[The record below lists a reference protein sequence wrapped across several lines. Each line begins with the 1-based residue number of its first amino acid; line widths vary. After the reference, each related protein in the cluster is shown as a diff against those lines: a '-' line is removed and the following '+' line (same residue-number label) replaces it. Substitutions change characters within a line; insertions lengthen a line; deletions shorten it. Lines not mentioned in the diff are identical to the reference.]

1 MRDALYERE
10 LLRNARR
17 MASIL
22 DGFRKRGQPLSE
34 TDQLAVQRALQILV
48 ESVIG
53 MSRYVAEA
61 VLGVRVGK
69 SREGLDELRR
79 ARLLDSPAHAKLMKI
94 VGFRN
99 ILVHDYLNIEDEV
112 VQALVDKGEYD
123 FLLTVLAGL
132 MGIMDREIGSDSSPR
147 G

>member
-79 ARLLDSPAHAKLMKI
+79 AQLMDPQTHAKLMKI

-99 ILVHDYLNIEDEV
+99 VLVHDYLNIEDEV
-112 VQALVDKGEYD
+112 VQALVDKGESG
-123 FLLTVLAGL
+123 FLLTVLTDL
-132 MGIMDREIGSDSSPR
+132 MGIMDRNIGEQT
-147 G
+147 

>member
-1 MRDALYERE
+1 MRDALYEHE
-10 LLRNARR
+10 LLRNAKR
-17 MASIL
+17 MVRIL
-22 DGFRKRGQPLSE
+22 DGFRMRGQVLSE

-53 MSRYVAEA
+53 MSRYVAEN

-79 ARLLDSPAHAKLMKI
+79 AQLIDPQTHVKLMKI

-99 ILVHDYLNIEDEV
+99 VLVHDYLNVEDEV
-112 VQALVDKGEYD
+112 VQALVDKGEYE
-123 FLLTVLAGL
+123 FLLNVLTGLAGV
-132 MGIMDREIGSDSSPR
+132 MDRSVGGRE
-147 G
+147 

>member
-79 ARLLDSPAHAKLMKI
+79 AQLMDPQTHAKLMKI

-99 ILVHDYLNIEDEV
+99 VLVHDYLNIEDEV
-112 VQALVDKGEYD
+112 VQALVDKGESD
-123 FLLTVLAGL
+123 FLLTVLTDL
-132 MGIMDREIGSDSSPR
+132 MGIMDRNVGEQT
-147 G
+147 

>member
-1 MRDALYERE
+1 MRDTLYEQE
-10 LLRNARR
+10 LLRNAKR
-17 MASIL
+17 MADIL

-34 TDQLAVQRALQILV
+34 TDHLAVQRALQILV
-48 ESVIG
+48 ESVIA

-79 ARLLDSPAHAKLMKI
+79 GRLMESPTHAKLMKI

-99 ILVHDYLNIEDEV
+99 VLVHDYLNIEDDV
-112 VQALVDKGEYD
+112 VQALVDKGEYA
-123 FLLTVLAGL
+123 FLLTVLTDL
-132 MGIMDREIGSDSSPR
+132 IGIMDRQVGDPE
-147 G
+147 

>member
-1 MRDALYERE
+1 MRDTLYERE

-22 DGFRKRGQPLSE
+22 DDYRKRGQLLSE

-53 MSRYVAEA
+53 MSRYVADA
-61 VLGVRVGK
+61 VLDVRVGK

-79 ARLLDSPAHAKLMKI
+79 AQLLDPQTHARLMKI

-99 ILVHDYLNIEDEV
+99 VLVHDYLNIEDDV
-112 VQALVDKGEYD
+112 VQALVDKGEYA
-123 FLLTVLAGL
+123 FLLTVLADL
-132 MGIMDREIGSDSSPR
+132 IGIMDREVGDR
-147 G
+147 E

>member
-1 MRDALYERE
+1 MRDTLYERE

-22 DGFRKRGQPLSE
+22 DDFRKRGQLLSE
-34 TDQLAVQRALQILV
+34 TDQLAVPRALQILV

-79 ARLLDSPAHAKLMKI
+79 GRLMESPTHAKLMKI

-99 ILVHDYLNIEDEV
+99 ILMHDYLNIEDDV
-112 VQALVDKGEYD
+112 VQALVDKGEYA
-123 FLLTVLAGL
+123 FLLTVLTDL
-132 MGIMDREIGSDSSPR
+132 IGIMDRQVGDPE
-147 G
+147 

>member
-22 DGFRKRGQPLSE
+22 DGFRKRGHPLSE

-53 MSRYVAEA
+53 MSRYAAEA

-79 ARLLDSPAHAKLMKI
+79 AQLMDPQTHAKLMKI

-99 ILVHDYLNIEDEV
+99 VLVHDYLNIEDEV
-112 VQALVDKGEYD
+112 VQALVDKGESD
-123 FLLTVLAGL
+123 FLLTVLTDL
-132 MGIMDREIGSDSSPR
+132 MGIMDRNIGEQT
-147 G
+147 

>member
-1 MRDALYERE
+1 MRDTLYERE

-22 DGFRKRGQPLSE
+22 DDYRKRGQLLSE

-61 VLGVRVGK
+61 VLDVRVGK
-69 SREGLDELRR
+69 SREGFDELRR
-79 ARLLDSPAHAKLMKI
+79 AQLLDSQTHARLMKI

-99 ILVHDYLNIEDEV
+99 VLVHDYLNIEDDV

-123 FLLTVLAGL
+123 FLLTVLTNL
-132 MGIMDREIGSDSSPR
+132 IGIMDTSVGEPQ
-147 G
+147 

>member
-1 MRDALYERE
+1 MRDTLYERE
-10 LLRNARR
+10 LLRNAKR

-22 DGFRKRGQPLSE
+22 DDFRKRGQLLSE

-61 VLGVRVGK
+61 VLDVRVGK

-79 ARLLDSPAHAKLMKI
+79 AQLLDPQTHTRLMKI

-99 ILVHDYLNIEDEV
+99 VLVHDYLNIEDNV

-123 FLLTVLAGL
+123 FLPTVLTNL
-132 MGIMDREIGSDSSPR
+132 IGIMDKGVGKPQ
-147 G
+147 